1 MVVGVVGRG
10 IREVSV
16 PGAAEREVADG
27 EPFSGLS
34 AR

>member
-1 MVVGVVGRG
+1 MVRVEGRW
-10 IREVSV
+10 IREVAV

-27 EPFSGLS
+27 DPFSGLR

>member
-1 MVVGVVGRG
+1 MVRVVGRW
-10 IREVSV
+10 IREVAV

-27 EPFSGLS
+27 DPFSGLR